1 MIAIDLFSLS
11 IALFFLLHF
20 YIHILT
26 MSANKCMNNLSKIE
40 TNTIHDMKYT
50 SATATKW
57 HELQERYRKSKKKN
71 ELNENPKHKKPH

>member
-1 MIAIDLFSLS
+1 
-11 IALFFLLHF
+11 
-20 YIHILT
+20 
-26 MSANKCMNNLSKIE
+26 MNNLSKIE